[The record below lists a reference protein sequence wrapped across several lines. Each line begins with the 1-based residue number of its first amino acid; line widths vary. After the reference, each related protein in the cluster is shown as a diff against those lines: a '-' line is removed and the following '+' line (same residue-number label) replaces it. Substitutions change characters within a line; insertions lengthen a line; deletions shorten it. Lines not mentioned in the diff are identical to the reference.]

1 MWKFCKISLQTPV
14 FSVSSRPHF
23 QCLIATAHVLFLKCQ
38 ILFTLVYSSPLRS
51 NHFLIH
57 LPILCKKRRIKR
69 YLHYILL
76 ARTKETKPI
85 QRNWWM
91 NFFPFYL
98 LLIRY
103 FWKLYFLLL
112 TFLFLFAK
120 QKHFRIE
127 LLLFFHF
134 LLLTSRC
141 LSIKSYIRHGLYFN
155 LVLLSFP
162 HTVDRR
168 KSSVY

>member
-1 MWKFCKISLQTPV
+1 MKFPYKLQFSISISSSFSMFDCNVPQMSNPFHSCTLIPLFVQIISL
-14 FSVSSRPHF
+14 
-23 QCLIATAHVLFLKCQ
+23 
-38 ILFTLVYSSPLRS
+38 YSLSYL
-51 NHFLIH
+51 LY
-57 LPILCKKRRIKR
+57 KKRRIKR
-69 YLHYILL
+69 YLHYILR

-112 TFLFLFAK
+112 TFCFSFPK

-141 LSIKSYIRHGLYFN
+141 LSIKSYIRHSLYFN
-155 LVLLSFP
+155 LVYCLLS
-162 HTVDRR
+162 HIR
-168 KSSVY
+168 